1 MRFGMSVN
9 MNIPDAPR
17 MAKRTLDL
25 LKGHE
30 VLLEKEM
37 AERFKTKGLRLEE
50 MEVDMMV
57 TVGGDGTILRA
68 LQHNKA
74 PILGINAGDLGFLT
88 VASEEEL
95 EEAIDNVLH
104 GNYELEERIKL
115 QTTVGGKRML
125 DAMNEAVLHTAHVAK
140 IRHFQVFV
148 DGEMAMKREG
158 GRDRCGHPHRLDLL
172 RHEPGRPADR
182 SAGGSSRHRANG
194 PVQVLRPP
202 GGGPGQQPYHR
213 AGRTPQGV
221 RCGRGRPA
229 GTAHGR

>member
-30 VLLEKEM
+30 VLLETEM
-37 AERFKTKGLRLEE
+37 AERFKTKGHRLED
-50 MEVDMMV
+50 MKVDMMV

-74 PILGINAGDLGFLT
+74 PIFGINAGDLGFLT
-88 VASEEEL
+88 VVSEEEL
-95 EEAIDNVLH
+95 EEGIDNVLR
-104 GNYELEERIKL
+104 GNYELDERIKL

-148 DGEMAMKREG
+148 DGEMAM
-158 GRDRCGHPHRLDLL
+158 
-172 RHEPGRPADR
+172 
-182 SAGGSSRHRANG
+182 
-194 PVQVLRPP
+194 
-202 GGGPGQQPYHR
+202 
-213 AGRTPQGV
+213 
-221 RCGRGRPA
+221 
-229 GTAHGR
+229 